1 MNEVTGKTKK
11 SFYAYLIALILLLL
25 IPLIIRSA
33 YFHHLLIMIGLAA
46 LLGMSNRLIINSGA
60 WFMGMASF
68 YAIGAYGLVLLREHV
83 GMGYWSAV
91 PVIGLIAATIALIL
105 GYATSRVRGIP
116 FAIISVAFAEVIR
129 LTIIKTP
136 FLGGHKAWV
145 CPPPETIFG
154 ITFTSKISIYY
165 LILVLCVIVG
175 FLFHR
180 LEKTP
185 IGNALMTMA
194 ENEELAESIGINT
207 TRYKVVV
214 LMVGAF
220 VAALTGTL
228 FASYIGIIGP
238 TSFSLMTSV
247 IIIMTIVVG
256 GMATIWGPITGA
268 AFLTLLPEILP
279 GQAADQNIAYATI
292 VLLTLFWL
300 REGLISLPKQLKT
313 YLDGRAAHKP
323 ASISGR

>member
-1 MNEVTGKTKK
+1 MNEVAVKTIKR
-11 SFYAYLIALILLLL
+11 SFAYFIGLIFLLS
-25 IPLIIRSA
+25 IPLIVKSA

-60 WFMGMASF
+60 WFMGMAAF
-68 YAIGAYGLVLLREHV
+68 YAIGAYGLVLLREKV
-83 GMGYWSAV
+83 GMDYWSAV
-91 PVIGLIAATIALIL
+91 PVIGLITAAIALGL

-145 CPPPETIFG
+145 CPPPEPIFG
-154 ITFTSKISIYY
+154 ITLSSKIGIYY

-180 LEKTP
+180 LEKSPT
-185 IGNALMTMA
+185 GNALMTMA

-214 LMVGAF
+214 LMVGAL
-220 VAALTGTL
+220 VASLTGTL

-247 IIIMTIVVG
+247 IILMTIVIG
-256 GMATIWGPITGA
+256 GMANIWGPIIGA
-268 AFLTLLPEILP
+268 AFVTLLPEILP

-313 YLDGRAAHKP
+313 YFEGRAAHKP

>member
-1 MNEVTGKTKK
+1 MSEGTGKTIKR
-11 SFYAYLIALILLLL
+11 SFAYLIALILLLL
-25 IPLIIRSA
+25 IPLIVRSA

-60 WFMGMASF
+60 WFMGMAAF
-68 YAIGAYGLVLLREHV
+68 YAIGAYGLVLLREKI
-83 GMGYWSAV
+83 GMDYWSAV
-91 PVIGLIAATIALIL
+91 PVIGLITATIAIGL

-136 FLGGHKAWV
+136 FLGGHKAWI
-145 CPPPETIFG
+145 CPPPEPIFG
-154 ITFTSKISIYY
+154 ITLSSKISIYY

-185 IGNALMTMA
+185 TGNALMTMA

-214 LMVGAF
+214 LMVGAL

-247 IIIMTIVVG
+247 LILMTIVVG

-268 AFLTLLPEILP
+268 AFITLLPEILP

-300 REGLISLPKQLKT
+300 RDGLISLPKQLKT
-313 YLDGRAAHKP
+313 FIERSSAHKS
-323 ASISGR
+323 AS